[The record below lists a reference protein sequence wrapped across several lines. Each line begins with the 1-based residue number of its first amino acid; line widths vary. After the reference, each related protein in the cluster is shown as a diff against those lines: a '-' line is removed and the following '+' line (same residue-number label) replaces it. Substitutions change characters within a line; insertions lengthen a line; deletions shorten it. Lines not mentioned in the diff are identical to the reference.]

1 MAVNNLFK
9 FYIWENKLRKSVPV
23 LEKLKKW
30 FIGEISVMK
39 KISKKFANLV
49 DSSGLDLKQQRAL

>member
-1 MAVNNLFK
+1 VGVRKQVVNMAVNNLFK
-9 FYIWENKLRKSVPV
+9 FYIWENKLRKNVPV

-39 KISKKFANLV
+39 KSAKNSPIW
-49 DSSGLDLKQQRAL
+49 